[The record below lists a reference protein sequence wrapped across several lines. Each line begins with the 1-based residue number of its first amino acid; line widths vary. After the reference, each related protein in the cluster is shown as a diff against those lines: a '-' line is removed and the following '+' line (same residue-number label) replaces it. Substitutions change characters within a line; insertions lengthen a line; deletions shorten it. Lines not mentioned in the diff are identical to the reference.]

1 MMKITPKQLLI
12 EGVGLVAADQLV
24 VLSEFDDL
32 VANVTFR
39 ASLQNSDGAELT
51 WAHVMLD
58 ASNYATWD
66 ASAVGAHRICAQ
78 ALGLDLIE

>member
-1 MMKITPKQLLI
+1 MKITPKQLII
-12 EGVGLVAADQLV
+12 EGVGLVAVDQLV

-66 ASAVGAHRICAQ
+66 SSEMGAYQACAD
-78 ALGLDLIE
+78 ALGLELV